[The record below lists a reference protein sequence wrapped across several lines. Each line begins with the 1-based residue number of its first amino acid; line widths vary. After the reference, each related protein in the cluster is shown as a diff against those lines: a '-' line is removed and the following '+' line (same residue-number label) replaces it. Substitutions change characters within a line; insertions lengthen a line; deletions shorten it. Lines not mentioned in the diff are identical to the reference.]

1 MLLDEAELDQFRPAK
16 DKALTLDRFLDPAQV
31 DPALFAG
38 RSLYLWPD
46 GPAARHPYA
55 VLAQAMQQRQKWALA
70 HGVLSTRRV
79 LALVRPAGRLLMLHV
94 LHFPAQVRASAGW
107 EADLQADGASPAEQ
121 ELAGQLIDASS
132 QPVTWAEYRDDT
144 VAHLARLVEVR
155 LQGRSVEPAA
165 PEEPPVQSLLEALTE
180 SVAQAVPSP
189 PTASPAPVG
198 CQTRKKAR
206 RRSA

>member
-1 MLLDEAELDQFRPAK
+1 MSMPPSIRPAK

-107 EADLQADGASPAEQ
+107 EADLQAGVASPAE
-121 ELAGQLIDASS
+121 ENLAGQLLDACS
-132 QPVTWAEYRDDT
+132 QPVTWAAYQDDT
-144 VAHLARLVEVR
+144 AAHLARLVEAR
-155 LQGRSVEPAA
+155 LRGQGAEPAA
-165 PEEPPVQSLLEALTE
+165 PEETPVQSFLDALQQ
-180 SVAQAVPSP
+180 SVAQAMPSP
-189 PTASPAPVG
+189 VTVPAATPAGCRGKRKAS
-198 CQTRKKAR
+198 